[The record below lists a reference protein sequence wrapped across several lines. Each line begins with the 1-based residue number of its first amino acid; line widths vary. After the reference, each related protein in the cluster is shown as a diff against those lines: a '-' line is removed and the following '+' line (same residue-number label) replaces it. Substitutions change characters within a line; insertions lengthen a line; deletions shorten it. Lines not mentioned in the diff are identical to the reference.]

1 MNPLDTVRILSEE
14 IGPRPSASANERRA
28 SDWVAGKLREL
39 GFAVNC
45 EPFRAVASFS
55 YAYGIFFGLFVVAA
69 AVYPSSP
76 LVATLLCFI
85 SLVLFALEA
94 SSVEVLT
101 RILPK
106 GTSQNV
112 VGILKPRVERAIEIA
127 ATQTQSRPPSAG
139 SQSTKVDLAPLLQR
153 PRSPVRTLVLTAHI
167 DSARSAILWHPRIV
181 PYFYS
186 IFLLIAAAML
196 AEFALYLVGLVT
208 GASWVWGVSLVPAA
222 LLAIAVLIFV
232 DRETRYQHTR
242 GANDNAS
249 GVAVMLATAA
259 ELAREPLAETEVWA
273 VATGCEESGPFGIVR
288 FLDAHPFDKATTY
301 FLNFDNIGAGRVSY
315 VTGEGILFTLKADK
329 QLVEIASAVAED
341 AAPIVYK
348 TLPTDN
354 TITLTKGYRGLSLMA
369 FDARGVL
376 PNWHWRTDT
385 IENVD
390 PQALMCGTKF
400 AERIARRI
408 DQS

>member
-76 LVATLLCFI
+76 LVATLLCFV

-106 GTSQNV
+106 GTSQNII
-112 VGILKPRVERAIEIA
+112 GILKPRRAVKRKLI
-127 ATQTQSRPPSAG
+127 
-139 SQSTKVDLAPLLQR
+139 
-153 PRSPVRTLVLTAHI
+153 LTAHI

-222 LLAIAVLIFV
+222 LLTLAVLIFV

-273 VATGCEESGPFGIVR
+273 VATACEESGPFGIVR
-288 FLDAHPFDKATTY
+288 FLDAHPFDKATTF

-369 FDARGVL
+369 FDSRGVL

-390 PQALMCGTKF
+390 PQTLMCGTKF

-408 DQS
+408 DQ

>member
-14 IGPRPSASANERRA
+14 IGPRPSASANERHA
-28 SDWVAGKLREL
+28 ADWVAQQLRGL
-39 GFAVNC
+39 GFAVEC

-69 AVYPSSP
+69 AVYPVST
-76 LVATLLCFI
+76 LAAVLLCFAA
-85 SLVLFALEA
+85 LVLFALEA

-112 VGILKPRVERAIEIA
+112 VGVLRRRGAVKR
-127 ATQTQSRPPSAG
+127 
-139 SQSTKVDLAPLLQR
+139 K
-153 PRSPVRTLVLTAHI
+153 LVLTAHL

-181 PYFYS
+181 PHFRT
-186 IFLLIAAAML
+186 IFLLIATAML
-196 AEFALYLVGLVT
+196 AEFALYAVGLVT

-222 LLAIAVLIFV
+222 LLALTVLIFV
-232 DRETRYQHTR
+232 DRETRYMHTR

-249 GVAVMLATAA
+249 GVALMLATAA
-259 ELAREPLAETEVWA
+259 KLAHEPLAETEVWA
-273 VATGCEESGPFGIVR
+273 VGTGCEESGAFGILR
-288 FLDAHPFDKATTY
+288 FLERHPFDKTATL

-315 VTGEGILFTLKADK
+315 VTGEGLLFTLKADE

-354 TITLTKGYRGLSLMA
+354 TTTLTKGYRGMSLMA
-369 FDARGVL
+369 FDSRGVL

-390 PQALMCGTKF
+390 SHTLTRAVDF
-400 AERIARRI
+400 AVRIARQI
-408 DQS
+408 DES